1 MCIGYSPAHSV
12 NASQVLN
19 PPSGH
24 VSSQHRVV
32 FDEEFALVPSLRS
45 NTVSSNWADLTHK
58 STESVTNEN
67 IDSYKLW
74 FQKYFL
80 NLNDLEVFLHI
91 TFDNSTTSAHYSV
104 DNIVRN
110 VSTTDYLEV
119 NSTLPSSEGVIHHN
133 PTLVK
138 SYSIV

>member
-1 MCIGYSPAHSV
+1 MCLGQSPAYSGNV
-12 NASQVLN
+12 SLAFN

-24 VSSQHRVV
+24 VSSHHHVV
-32 FDEEFALVPSLRS
+32 FDDECCLVSSLRS
-45 NTVSSNWADLTHK
+45 NTVPSNWPDLAPK
-58 STESVTNEN
+58 STDSVTNEN
-67 IDSYKLW
+67 ADSYKLW